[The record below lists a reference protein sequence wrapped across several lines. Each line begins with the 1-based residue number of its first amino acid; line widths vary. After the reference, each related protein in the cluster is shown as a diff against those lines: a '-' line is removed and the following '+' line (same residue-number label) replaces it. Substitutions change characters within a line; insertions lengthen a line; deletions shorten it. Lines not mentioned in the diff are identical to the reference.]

1 MGFSG
6 FFAKTQAAVLPLT
19 LINFT
24 GSKTSNG
31 NLIQWQTANEINTS
45 SFELERQWGV
55 SNGQWVKI
63 SRQAAMGSGAN
74 GYSYVD
80 ADKLDG
86 TILYRLKMIDVDGRF
101 TYSNIIKLT
110 NQLSN
115 QSTVYPNPVTDN
127 ATLQIGDRKLLN
139 TRANMIDANGRI
151 IKTILIKNSFEIIDM
166 SGLPSGLYML
176 KMANGSSLKIIKA

>member
-31 NLIQWQTANEINTS
+31 NLIQWQTANEINTK
-45 SFELERQWGV
+45 SFELERQWAIN
-55 SNGQWVKI
+55 NGQWAKI
-63 SRQAAMGSGAN
+63 NGQAAVGSGAN
-74 GYSYVD
+74 VYNNVD

-110 NQLSN
+110 NQLID
-115 QSTVYPNPVTDN
+115 QSTVYPNPVTDK
-127 ATLQIGDRKLLN
+127 ATLQIGDRKLLK
-139 TRANMIDANGRI
+139 TEANMIDSNGRI
-151 IKTILIKNSFEIIDM
+151 IKTILIKNIFEIIDM
-166 SGLPSGLYML
+166 GGLPSGLYLL